1 MDTICAPNYAKNSEV
16 KTWQFTSNFPNRK
29 SFWHMKG
36 MNILSGKMLDYNHG
50 DVRNRVF
57 AMSKKLNMDELSTIM
72 YLMNRMSQKMGL

>member
-1 MDTICAPNYAKNSEV
+1 
-16 KTWQFTSNFPNRK
+16 
-29 SFWHMKG
+29 MKG